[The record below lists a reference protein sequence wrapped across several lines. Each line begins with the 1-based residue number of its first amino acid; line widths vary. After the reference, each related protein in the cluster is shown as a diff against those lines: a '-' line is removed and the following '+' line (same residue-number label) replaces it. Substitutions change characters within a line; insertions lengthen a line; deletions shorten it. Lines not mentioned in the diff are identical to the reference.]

1 MTKKKDKRGRKAL
14 PPEQKKPPQPTLKI
28 NPFLHPFVK
37 LLKRQYKAGHVDA
50 GKLAALTA
58 LLNGGHEPSIE
69 EQAVLTPDDDG
80 TAIATGLTPDNDDG
94 G

>member
-37 LLKRQYKAGHVDA
+37 LLKRQYKAGHVNAD
-50 GKLAALTA
+50 KLAALTA
-58 LLNGGHEPSIE
+58 LLLNGGHEPSIG
-69 EQAVLTPDDDG
+69 EQAALIQDDEA
-80 TAIATGLTPDNDDG
+80 AIPTELTPDNDDG

>member
-28 NPFLHPFVK
+28 NPVLHPFVK
-37 LLKRQYKAGHVDA
+37 LLKQRYKAGCVDDN
-50 GKLAALTA
+50 KLAALTQ
-58 LLNGGHEPSIE
+58 LLLDGGHDAVIE
-69 EQAVLTPDDDG
+69 EQTAQKLDDEAASIFDS
-80 TAIATGLTPDNDDG
+80 AIDINDG